1 VLPAPEGL
9 FPDAAQAF
17 LIERTVHHPHDEE
30 RLAPAVAALAITR
43 RSPERGG
50 TPEVIGRAAG
60 QNLGAQPQPSSQHR
74 ITRPGA
80 SKRKV
85 SANQTRQPQQP
96 REASA
101 SAEAT
106 STSAEK

>member
-1 VLPAPEGL
+1 MLPAPEGL

-50 TPEVIGRAAG
+50 APEVIGRA
-60 QNLGAQPQPSSQHR
+60 PVR
-74 ITRPGA
+74 ILAHSHSPP
-80 SKRKV
+80 
-85 SANQTRQPQQP
+85 ANTG
-96 REASA
+96 
-101 SAEAT
+101 
-106 STSAEK
+106 